1 MTAVQETAAR
11 TNAAPRRKTPA
22 RRQRPRV
29 QRWVVLAATIVVAI
43 GMLLPFY
50 LLIVN
55 SFKTGGDYSTNG
67 PLALPAEW
75 SFSAFERYLTTVDF
89 PRLLTNSIVIS
100 GVVAVLGVVLSLLA
114 AYAIGIGRIKGR
126 TGVVFL
132 FLLATILPQEALI
145 YPLFTGMQRIGLQ
158 NSIWSV
164 IIIFTVL
171 QAAFGIYVMSSV
183 MGTFPP
189 ELIEAARMDGA
200 NRWVILTR
208 IVAPVMR
215 PTMSVLLVFFFV
227 WTWNE
232 FFIPM
237 IMLISPSAQTLPIAL
252 AALKGQNTLDV
263 TQLAAA
269 SLLSLLPTLIFF
281 FIFQRTLTRGVTA
294 GSVK

>member
-1 MTAVQETAAR
+1 MTALQETPTENVRPAAR
-11 TNAAPRRKTPA
+11 RTGRGLPRI
-22 RRQRPRV
+22 
-29 QRWVVLAATIVVAI
+29 QRWVMLLLVVFVAVV
-43 GMLLPFY
+43 MLLPFY
-50 LLIVN
+50 LLVVN
-55 SFKTGGDYSTNG
+55 SFKTGADYSANG
-67 PLALPAEW
+67 PLAFPEQW
-75 SFSAFERYLTTVDF
+75 SFSAFERYLSTVDF

-100 GVVAVLGVVLSLLA
+100 TVVSVLGVVLSLLA
-114 AYAIGIGRIKGR
+114 AYAIGIGRVKGR
-126 TGVVFL
+126 TGVVFV

-145 YPLFTGMQRIGLQ
+145 YPLFTGMQGVGLQ

-237 IMLISPSAQTLPIAL
+237 IMLISPGSQTLPIAL

-263 TQLAAA
+263 TQMAAA
-269 SLLSLLPTLIFF
+269 SLLSLVPTLIFF